1 MTTISGRA
9 EHIGVYRA
17 FYRAKRGRA
26 MRRILIALALAGLS
40 AGTALGA
47 SYDGN
52 WRVTI
57 VTEKGDC
64 DRAYGYS
71 VAINNGKVRYVGD
84 ASINMSGSV
93 SGSGTVKVS
102 VSKGSQRADG
112 SGKLGAGSGSGTWR
126 GVAGSG
132 GCAGTWT
139 AEKR

>member
-1 MTTISGRA
+1 MGSTVG
-9 EHIGVYRA
+9 
-17 FYRAKRGRA
+17 
-26 MRRILIALALAGLS
+26 ALDGD
-40 AGTALGA
+40 GA
-47 SYDGN
+47 SDGATDGVNVGSAVGATYDGN

-71 VAINNGKVRYVGD
+71 VAIANGKVRYVGD

-93 SGSGTVKVS
+93 TGNGAVKVS

-112 SGKLGAGSGSGTWR
+112 SGRLGAGSGSGTWR

-132 GCAGTWT
+132 SCAGTWT

>member
-1 MTTISGRA
+1 
-9 EHIGVYRA
+9 
-17 FYRAKRGRA
+17 

-40 AGTALGA
+40 AGSALGA
-47 SYDGN
+47 TYDGN

-71 VAINNGKVRYVGD
+71 VAIDNGKVRYVGD

-93 SGSGTVKVS
+93 SGNGALKVS
-102 VSKGSQRADG
+102 VGKGSQRADG
-112 SGKLGAGSGSGTWR
+112 SGKLGANSGSGTWR

-132 GCAGTWT
+132 SCAGTWT